1 MRYPEKI
8 DLHMHTTVSDG
19 TDTPLELA
27 EKVREAGITL
37 FSVTDHDA
45 VKGCRELLKADDIP
59 HFITGVEFSCKDG
72 CGNYHIL
79 GYGYDPDAAPINDAV
94 SQGHELRSDKLKKRL
109 GFLSRQF
116 GFTFRDED
124 VQKLF
129 SLYNPG
135 KPHIAGMMVKYGYA
149 ETIDQAISGYLNKLR
164 TGNEHISPEEAIE
177 AIRLSGGVPVLA
189 HPSYGRGDE
198 LILGDDMDR
207 RLRRL
212 TGLGL
217 EGVEAFYSGFT
228 LKLQNELLGFAEK
241 YSLYVTAGSD
251 YHGKN
256 KLVRPGD
263 TNLTPA
269 DEYPEGLIRFL
280 HRVGWDNNTGG
291 NI

>member
-19 TDTPLELA
+19 TDTPAELA
-27 EKVREAGITL
+27 ERVREAGITL

-45 VKGCRELLKADDIP
+45 VRGCLELPEADGIP
-59 HFITGVEFSCKDG
+59 RFITGVEFSCRDG
-72 CGNYHIL
+72 EGSYHIL
-79 GYGYDPDAAPINDAV
+79 GYDYDARSAPINEAV
-94 SQGHELRSDKLKKRL
+94 ARGHALRLEKLRRRL
-109 GFLSRQF
+109 GLLSEKF
-116 GFTFRDED
+116 GFTFGEED
-124 VQKLF
+124 VRRLGKLH
-129 SLYNPG
+129 NPG
-135 KPHIAGMMVKYGYA
+135 KPHIANMMVEYGYA
-149 ETIDQAISGYLNKLR
+149 ETKEQAIKDYLNKLR
-164 TGNEHISPEEAIE
+164 TEGGYILPEEAIA
-177 AIRLSGGVPVLA
+177 AIRASGGVPVLA
-189 HPSYGRGDE
+189 HPSFGRGDE

-228 LKLQNELLGFAEK
+228 LKLQNELLGFADK

-269 DEYPEGLIRFL
+269 DEYPEGLTRFL
-280 HRVGWDNNTGG
+280 DRVGWDNNTGG